1 MTTLKYPE
9 IENSIIKIV
18 GLLEEQPGLQS
29 VLEKN
34 GYLMEELSP
43 ENSEF
48 LKDYFYPD
56 FRNLM
61 FFDHKQVD
69 NRRYKKEIKKV
80 VSLSDSRETKKI
92 LVENVEVF
100 LFGSDFIALFC
111 ITVQLV
117 DKTPTIESISVLL
130 NLIRQFDT
138 LTDTETQWCP
148 WIENELIGGIKI
160 RGRGVSVD
168 EYSGSKFKLFTI
180 IDLTEE
186 VDDTT
191 RMNLLYDLG
200 TSSPLGSASEINT
213 PFSPHPDYYF
223 KIMDNKLSVFKNW
236 EALSLLD
243 TFTVVG
249 HNILKEPIKYNTWDY
264 TYSRIYF
271 FRVFFKYNLYRYNSL
286 MSSNENIVA
295 LRAKYEEFLNI
306 FDTFPISYN
315 FLPNEIFENI
325 GKGLNVQY
333 ELKDFHNRITRMSET
348 IKEKKQEQMNLLL
361 ALISVLSAIASAAAI
376 PDIIEQINV
385 ISGYSAIIYFAFLAL
400 MVVII
405 SFLLFGFLKPL
416 RRLKSLF
423 GYKFRKHQN

>member
-1 MTTLKYPE
+1 MTKKYPE

-61 FFDHKQVD
+61 FFDHIQVD
-69 NRRYKKEIKKV
+69 NRRFKKEINKV

-92 LVENVEVF
+92 LVKNVEVF

-138 LTDTETQWCP
+138 FTDTETQWCP

-168 EYSGSKFKLFTI
+168 EYSGSKFKLFTV
-180 IDLTEE
+180 IDLAEE

-200 TSSPLGSASEINT
+200 TSSPLGSSGEINT
-213 PFSPHPDYYF
+213 PFSPHPDYYS
-223 KIMDNKLSVFKNW
+223 KIMGNKLSVFNNW

-249 HNILKEPIKYNTWDY
+249 HNILRDPMKYKSWDY

-271 FRVFFKYNLYRYNSL
+271 FRVFFKYNLYRFNSL
-286 MSSNENIVA
+286 MSHKGNIVT
-295 LRAKYEEFLNI
+295 LRTKYEEFLNI

-325 GKGLNVQY
+325 GLGLNVQH
-333 ELKDFHNRITRMSET
+333 ELTNFHYRITRMSET
-348 IKEKKQEQMNLLL
+348 IKEKKQGQMNLLL
-361 ALISVLSAIASAAAI
+361 GLLSVLGVTVAVNEI
-376 PDIIEQINV
+376 PTIIEQIKE
-385 ISGYSAIIYFAFLAL
+385 ISGLSAVIYFTFLGLNFIFLIGIIYK
-400 MVVII
+400 I
-405 SFLLFGFLKPL
+405 LKPIAKV
-416 RRLKSLF
+416 KSF
-423 GYKFRKHQN
+423 FKFRRKSR